1 MIFLKLE
8 LFRDRDLLQE
18 SFIVIDV
25 SIDKLHAPMCAARAL
40 ASGTKSILP
49 RSFIQFLPL
58 QFFGAAFA

>member
-1 MIFLKLE
+1 MIFLKL
-8 LFRDRDLLQE
+8 DLLQE

-49 RSFIQFLPL
+49 RSCVEFLPL